1 MNNYSRITLTLV
13 RNFNV
18 APEEIFEIWINPKM
32 MKKWFFTL
40 EGTNKV
46 TANTPEVGGS

>member
-1 MNNYSRITLTLV
+1 M
-13 RNFNV
+13 
-18 APEEIFEIWINPKM
+18 
-32 MKKWFFTL
+32 

>member
-1 MNNYSRITLTLV
+1 
-13 RNFNV
+13 
-18 APEEIFEIWINPKM
+18 M

-46 TANTPEVGGS
+46 TANTPELGGSEL